1 MSDKL
6 RALSD
11 LGVSIWLDDL
21 SRHRLRSG
29 DLAERIAEDSVVGVT
44 TNPAIF
50 SAAIG
55 DGADYTDQVRE
66 LASADTDVDDAVFA
80 LIIDDVRT
88 ACDVMRPVFEESG
101 GADGRVSIEVDP
113 RISADTQATIAQAA
127 DLWKRVDR
135 PNAMIKIPATPGSL
149 PAVTEAIASGICVN
163 VTLIFSVDQYR
174 QVVDAY
180 FTGLEQALERGL
192 DISTIHSV
200 ASFFV
205 SRIDTE
211 VDRRLDAVDTEDTSH
226 LRSTLGL
233 ANARLAYQ
241 AYEQS
246 LATDRWEALA
256 QAGAN
261 RQRPL
266 WASTGVKDPRLSPTL
281 YVDELAVEDTVNT
294 MPEKTLR
301 AVADESQLHGDAVRG
316 TYEDAKDRFMQL
328 ENLGIDFNDVSRLLL
343 DEGVEKFESAWNDLL
358 SNVQKALDDAR

>member
-29 DLAERIAEDSVVGVT
+29 DLLKRIDTDSVVGVT

-55 DGADYTDQVRE
+55 DGADYADQVAT
-66 LASADTDVDDAVFA
+66 LASVDTAVDEAVFA
-80 LIIDDVRT
+80 MIIDDVRQ
-88 ACDVMRPVFEESG
+88 ACDVMRPVFDASAG
-101 GADGRVSIEVDP
+101 RDGRVSIEVDP
-113 RISADTQATIAQAA
+113 RISADTRATIAQAR

-135 PNAMIKIPATPGSL
+135 PNAMIKIPATRDSL

-174 QVVDAY
+174 QVIDAY
-180 FTGLEQALERGL
+180 FTGLEQALDRGL
-192 DISTIHSV
+192 DISAIHSV

-211 VDRRLDAVDTEDTSH
+211 VDQRLDALGTEAAAQ

-233 ANARLAYQ
+233 ANARLAYE

-246 LATDRWEALA
+246 LTTDRWQALEK
-256 QAGAN
+256 AGAN

-266 WASTGVKDPRLSPTL
+266 WASTGVKDPQLSPTL

-301 AVADESQLHGDAVRG
+301 AVAEQSQLHGDAVRG
-316 TYEDAKDRFMQL
+316 TYDDARQRFAQL
-328 ENLGIDFNDVSRLLL
+328 QKLGVDFDEVSRQLL
-343 DEGVEKFESAWNDLL
+343 DEGVEKFEVAWKDLL
-358 SNVQKALDDAR
+358 DNVRSALDAAR

>member
-29 DLAERIAEDSVVGVT
+29 DLAERMREDSVVGVT

-66 LASADTDVDDAVFA
+66 LAATDTPVDDAVFE
-80 LIIDDVRT
+80 LIIDDVQE
-88 ACDVMRPVFEESG
+88 ACDVMRPIFEESG

-113 RISADTQATIAQAA
+113 RISADTQATIAQAM

-163 VTLIFSVDQYR
+163 VTLIFSVEQYR
-174 QVVDAY
+174 RVIDAY

-192 DISTIHSV
+192 DVSTIHSV

-211 VDRRLDAVDTEDTSH
+211 VDQRLDALGSEEAQQ

-241 AYEQS
+241 AYEES
-246 LATDRWEALA
+246 LQTDRWEALA

-266 WASTGVKDPRLSPTL
+266 WASTGVKDPKLSPTL
-281 YVDELAVEDTVNT
+281 YVDELAVDDTVNT

-301 AVADESQLHGDAVRG
+301 ATSEQSQLHGDAVRG
-316 TYEDAKDRFMQL
+316 TYEDADNRFARL
-328 ENLGIDFNDVSRLLL
+328 AELGIDFEDVSQQLLK
-343 DEGVEKFESAWNDLL
+343 EGVDKFETAWNDLL
-358 SNVQKALDDAR
+358 ENVRKALVSAR